1 LKLHDQ
7 CYDSGAGDIRS
18 RRPQQCARFP
28 ARDRAR
34 WRTVSDRRDATSLV
48 DLCRLS
54 HMQQKSSIDVG
65 AAPQLFETME

>member
-7 CYDSGAGDIRS
+7 CCGSGAGDIRS
-18 RRPQQCARFP
+18 RRPQQCARFS

-34 WRTVSDRRDATSLV
+34 WRAVSDRRDATSLV

-54 HMQQKSSIDVG
+54 HMQQKSPIDVG
-65 AAPQLFETME
+65 AALQLFETME